1 MQEVPVQIIGL
12 VKDHRIIFSA
22 KARHQLDTGIL
33 DSDDLIHS
41 LLYGKVVKKEKDEQK
56 VSRYKY
62 TIVGPSRSGSLIY
75 SCGKIINLFE
85 KTYFIVTFHEMR

>member
-1 MQEVPVQIIGL
+1 MQEVPVQIISL
-12 VKDHRIIFSA
+12 VKNYRILFSA
-22 KARHQLDTGIL
+22 KVRYQLDIGIF

-62 TIVGPSRSGSLIY
+62 TIVGSSRSGTPIY
-75 SCGKIINLFE
+75 SCGKIINLLE
-85 KTYFIVTFHEMR
+85 KTYFVITFHEAR